1 MTEAQKIGGES
12 QKQQA
17 EFYKAVAAAGKGGHQ
32 DQAEGQAGQGI
43 PPEMLGFDQKIQGCD
58 GENSED
64 SQSAAQGQATVQE
77 AVGCEGGQQR
87 QE

>member
-1 MTEAQKIGGES
+1 
-12 QKQQA
+12 
-17 EFYKAVAAAGKGGHQ
+17 
-32 DQAEGQAGQGI
+32 
-43 PPEMLGFDQKIQGCD
+43 MLGFDQKIQGCD